1 MTISGV
7 DHVRVIKK
15 SGIRRNHGTCRDGHH
30 PGLIYGLG
38 EVFNIFSGVG
48 KKTSPDK
55 IIDSLNARLVGHFL
69 FLNFLLFLPI
79 FFLIYLT
86 KVSNNCWEN
95 SELVVILSPT

>member
-1 MTISGV
+1 MVPVVMAI
-7 DHVRVIKK
+7 I
-15 SGIRRNHGTCRDGHH
+15 

-69 FLNFLLFLPI
+69 SQLPFLPI

-95 SELVVILSPT
+95 SELAVILTPT

>member
-1 MTISGV
+1 MVPVVMAI
-7 DHVRVIKK
+7 I
-15 SGIRRNHGTCRDGHH
+15 

-69 FLNFLLFLPI
+69 SQLPFLPI
-79 FFLIYLT
+79 FFSSTSQRLAITAGKIPNLPLY
-86 KVSNNCWEN
+86 
-95 SELVVILSPT
+95 